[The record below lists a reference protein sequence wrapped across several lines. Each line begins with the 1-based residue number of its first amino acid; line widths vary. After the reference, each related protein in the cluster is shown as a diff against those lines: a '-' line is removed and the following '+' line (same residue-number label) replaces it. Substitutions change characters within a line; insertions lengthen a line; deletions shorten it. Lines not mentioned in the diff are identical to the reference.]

1 MCTIYEGE
9 GEGEREGGRE
19 GEREGGKEGGRDT
32 LKKKKA
38 PTARTNVLKTGGR
51 KECLHAFMSAQR
63 IYIKDKRTCGGKKK
77 TSMRTHTGRKT
88 QAYVKKKNQ

>member
-1 MCTIYEGE
+1 MYHLRRGGGGGE
-9 GEGEREGGRE
+9 GGREGGRERGREGGRE
-19 GEREGGKEGGRDT
+19 GN

>member
-1 MCTIYEGE
+1 VYHLRRGGGGGE
-9 GEGEREGGRE
+9 GGREGGRERGREGGRE
-19 GEREGGKEGGRDT
+19 GN